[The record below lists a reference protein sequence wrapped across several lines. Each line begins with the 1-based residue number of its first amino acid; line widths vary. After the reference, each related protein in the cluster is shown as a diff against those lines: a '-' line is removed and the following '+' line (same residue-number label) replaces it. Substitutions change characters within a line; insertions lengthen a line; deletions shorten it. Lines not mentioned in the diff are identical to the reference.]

1 MNHPDMAQRWRDWQA
16 RTEVGYAQ
24 LAAHPDPAHQYAA
37 LWDVADGLELM
48 CEHTT
53 AALTDPA
60 EVAVLWQDRKLAW
73 QLAACAAHR
82 AGDTDPSSDPAN
94 TTPELA
100 WPELEHAASTALR
113 VLRDPT
119 SDAAALHTA
128 YAAVARAV
136 RELGSSAT
144 VADRLARIWWQ
155 HSSSD
160 LSGKDQ

>member
-1 MNHPDMAQRWRDWQA
+1 MSQHTQRRWWRIA
-16 RTEVGYAQ
+16 SERITTGYAQ

-37 LWDVADGLELM
+37 LWDVADALELM

-53 AALTDPA
+53 AVLTDPA

-82 AGDTDPSSDPAN
+82 AGDTDRSADPAN

-100 WPELEHAASTALR
+100 WPELEHAASTSLR
-113 VLRDPT
+113 ALRDPAA
-119 SDAAALHTA
+119 DAASLHAA
-128 YAAVARAV
+128 YAAVARVV

-144 VADRLARIWWQ
+144 VADRLTRIW
-155 HSSSD
+155 HDHVD